1 MLLFSSK
8 DCNGFLFPKVNSD
21 LCDLAPA
28 SLSSLILFPVQN
40 APDTLAFFRFL
51 NTLNLFSAQG
61 TWICWSSQKYSSNSF
76 YCSLLLIWSQVKC
89 HSKRGPSFLDHSYYE
104 VSVPHYPRRP
114 PLLLLQHVQRLH
126 LPVLVPFT
134 THLNYPWQ
142 KMRWVR

>member
-40 APDTLAFFRFL
+40 APDTLAFFLFL
-51 NTLNLFSAQG
+51 NTLNLSSAQD

-76 YCSLLLIWSQVKC
+76 YCRRTSFGLRSSVIQRGGHLSLTALIMKC
-89 HSKRGPSFLDHSYYE
+89 LYLSTPAALPSSYSSMYRDYI
-104 VSVPHYPRRP
+104 SLFQS
-114 PLLLLQHVQRLH
+114 PLPLI
-126 LPVLVPFT
+126 
-134 THLNYPWQ
+134 
-142 KMRWVR
+142 